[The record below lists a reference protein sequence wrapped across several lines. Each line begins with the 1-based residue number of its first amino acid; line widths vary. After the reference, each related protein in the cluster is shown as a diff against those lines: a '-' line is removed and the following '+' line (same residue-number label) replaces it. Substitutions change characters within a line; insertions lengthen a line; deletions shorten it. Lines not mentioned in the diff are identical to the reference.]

1 MALIIISPRSIVHP
15 SVDVLILKLMTIIQ
29 WSNDIRCSHIL
40 CYSTCAYTHTLFTG
54 FDNEISFPDAF
65 TVVLRV
71 GTVEKQLLFTQF
83 LFSIVLIISSF
94 SSIGSFSDEIS
105 VLFNGWL
112 LFRLYWFKILAKLQE
127 WWFRK
132 IKYD

>member
-1 MALIIISPRSIVHP
+1 MLLNISI
-15 SVDVLILKLMTIIQ
+15 K
-29 WSNDIRCSHIL
+29 N
-40 CYSTCAYTHTLFTG
+40 TLFTG

-65 TVVLRV
+65 TVVLKV

-83 LFSIVLIISSF
+83 LFSMVLIISSF

-112 LFRLYWFKILAKLQE
+112 LFRLYWFKI
-127 WWFRK
+127 
-132 IKYD
+132 